1 MMLRLLRIAA
11 VTLTLLARPPAVLAQ
26 IPAPEGPAPLQIG
39 PLGLF
44 PTVLINDVG
53 TDSNVFNE
61 EENPKEDF
69 TMTVG
74 PRLAAVLR
82 SGRAQLTAVTSQGFV
97 YFRKYKDEES
107 VNFSHGARLDVTVRG
122 LRPLISAEY
131 TRTRDRPNAEIDAR
145 ARRTERNVTAGVDLL
160 VTGVTALTVLAKA
173 DETRFEEGE
182 RFRGVDL
189 SAELTREGRMASGG
203 LKVTLSPFSTLV
215 LAGEFQQDRFPHSP
229 VRDSDSKR
237 FQPTLLFSSEAAIS
251 GRAAFGYRWFTPL
264 NPSVPAYRG
273 TVANVVL
280 TYRVHDTTTFE
291 MQAMRDVM
299 YSFEPTEPTYLSTG
313 GGLAVTQRLIGPLSI
328 VGRVQR
334 ERHAYRAL
342 ATSTGAARIDTASST
357 SGGLRCAVTRS
368 IQLTITG
375 ERAERRS
382 PAPGQSY
389 RRTRIFASVA
399 LTT

>member
-11 VTLTLLARPPAVLAQ
+11 VMLALLARPLAVTAQ
-26 IPAPEGPAPLQIG
+26 IPMPEGQAPLQIG

-44 PTVLINDVG
+44 PTVRIDDVG

-61 EENPKEDF
+61 EQDPKDDF

-82 SGRAQLTAVTSQGFV
+82 SGRAQLTAVTSQSFV
-97 YFRKYKDEES
+97 YFRKYKEEES
-107 VNFSHGARLDVTVRG
+107 VDFSHGARLDVTIRG
-122 LRPLISAEY
+122 LKPLISAEY

-160 VTGVTALTVLAKA
+160 VTGVTALTVLARA
-173 DETRFEEGE
+173 DESRFDEGE

-189 SAELTREGRMASGG
+189 SAEMTRRGRFASGG

-215 LAGEFQQDRFPHSP
+215 LAGEFQQDRFPRSH

-237 FQPTLLFSSEAAIS
+237 FQPTLLFSSEAALS

-264 NPSVPAYRG
+264 NPAVGGYRG
-273 TVANVVL
+273 TVANLAL
-280 TYRVHDTTTFE
+280 TYRVHDITTFE
-291 MQAMRDVM
+291 VQVMRDVM

-313 GGLAVTQRLIGPLSI
+313 GGLAVTQRLIGPLSL
-328 VGRVQR
+328 VGQAQR
-334 ERHAYRAL
+334 ERHAYQAL
-342 ATSTGAARIDTASST
+342 ATSTGAGRIDTVIST
-357 SGGLRCAVTRS
+357 SGGLRYAVTRN

-382 PAPGQSY
+382 LAPGQSY
-389 RRTRIFASVA
+389 RRTRIFGSVA
-399 LTT
+399 LNT